1 MSPMALSDEASF
13 LQLRQSVAPAFS
25 RSLEA
30 VEAAHRDYRELA
42 ISRDGLKR
50 IYVVTLSF
58 AVLMALF
65 VAVAVAVTQSNLLAE
80 PLANLPPAKQA
91 GGRGGLFRACPGAPP
106 REPGGAAETLHSPT
120 PPPAHAP

>member
-1 MSPMALSDEASF
+1 MGPMALSDEARL

-50 IYVVTLSF
+50 IYVVTLTF

-65 VAVAVAVTQSNLLAE
+65 VAVAVAGTESQFLAQ
-80 PLANLPPAKQA
+80 PLANPPQAAHA
-91 GGRGGLFRACPGAPP
+91 GGRGGLFPP
-106 REPGGAAETLHSPT
+106 L
-120 PPPAHAP
+120 